1 MLTNNNLNSERIKS
15 ITTGS
20 LHFSL
25 PPPPL
30 PRNSIHINVY
40 VALPSHGMLS
50 RRKENLHQAKYSQKL
65 PLQLQMRRM
74 LVMEGL
80 ETSYCVDLPHQSQLA
95 ILAAMRNGGCIYVT
109 LDAFLIPVACYRHDP
124 RMAYPR
130 MG

>member
-1 MLTNNNLNSERIKS
+1 MLTNNNLNSERIQS
-15 ITTGS
+15 IITGS
-20 LHFSL
+20 LHS
-25 PPPPL
+25 PPPL

-40 VALPSHGMLS
+40 FALPSHGMLS
-50 RRKENLHQAKYSQKL
+50 RRKENHHQAKYSQKL
-65 PLQLQMRRM
+65 PLQLQMRRRM
-74 LVMEGL
+74 LTMEGL

-109 LDAFLIPVACYRHDP
+109 LDAFLIPVACYRHHP